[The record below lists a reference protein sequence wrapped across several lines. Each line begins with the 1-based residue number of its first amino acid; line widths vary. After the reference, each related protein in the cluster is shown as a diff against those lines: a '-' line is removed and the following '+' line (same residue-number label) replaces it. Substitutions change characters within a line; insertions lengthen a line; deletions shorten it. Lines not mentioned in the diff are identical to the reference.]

1 MRATIRK
8 LWVVQS
14 NHGKVIPIHIEV
26 FRLGGVLQPHA
37 DVATGV

>member
-1 MRATIRK
+1 MRATIGE
-8 LWVVQS
+8 LWVIQRDD
-14 NHGKVIPIHIEV
+14 GKAIPLNIEV